1 MDHLIPTNFYSH
13 PHEGGK
19 SLVSTCSSYELRVC
33 YLHRLLVSPFQT
45 FTFLFECQIFLP
57 CPPLLKLSLPA
68 LFLWLNVCVMM
79 VSASCVKQNYLF
91 YLVLQDVF
99 PRPQADLCIS
109 FPHPKFKPPKA
120 EPVQQGLLSGGEPRI
135 SPVAQP
141 SPFSISVQPWMLR
154 SCHTNKRYLTFTP
167 VCISTSSCGKHSSG
181 SGTSAR
187 DKKSAHKSPQNCLTS
202 KEKERNLLFSHTQ
215 SRFQL
220 LHSAFA
226 HAQSI
231 KCHCGSA
238 PHSHSQNPLE
248 FCLLS
253 SQGLPQELSLMAIS
267 CHFLLEL
274 TLGMW
279 VAASGPV
286 SQS

>member
-33 YLHRLLVSPFQT
+33 CLHRLLVSPFQT

-68 LFLWLNVCVMM
+68 LPLWLNVCVMV
-79 VSASCVKQNYLF
+79 VSASRVKQNYLF

-187 DKKSAHKSPQNCLTS
+187 DQKPAHESPQTASQARKKREISFLATLRADFSSYTLPLLMPRVSNVIVVLLLTVIPKTLLNSVSCQVKDCHRNC
-202 KEKERNLLFSHTQ
+202 H
-215 SRFQL
+215 
-220 LHSAFA
+220 
-226 HAQSI
+226 
-231 KCHCGSA
+231 
-238 PHSHSQNPLE
+238 
-248 FCLLS
+248 
-253 SQGLPQELSLMAIS
+253 
-267 CHFLLEL
+267 
-274 TLGMW
+274 
-279 VAASGPV
+279 
-286 SQS
+286 